1 MLSVRRAERASP
13 PITFNNRRVPTEILA
28 CAAQAD
34 RPGWGDGG
42 IEFICVGRSKPWR
55 GSDGCAPLSRERTRD
70 TSRPRLD
77 RIRPANDRPSTP
89 YATTGWPGFLDSPD
103 FFILF
108 FRGAQR
114 GLSLEWRRCCSAL
127 LAPPRPALSRSVAP
141 TAITPSPRGASEVH
155 PRSSAGST
163 TARTAGGGASGR
175 CPTGEEAGGAV
186 RGRSGS
192 TARSRSEVHRRAPC
206 TRRRRRVKSA
216 TEACPRRSSTT
227 S

>member
-1 MLSVRRAERASP
+1 MLARREERASP

-34 RPGWGDGG
+34 RPVWEEGG
-42 IEFICVGRSKPWR
+42 IEFICVVRSKPWR

-89 YATTGWPGFLDSPD
+89 DATTGWPGFLDSPD
-103 FFILF
+103 FFTLF

-163 TARTAGGGASGR
+163 TARTAGGGALGR
-175 CPTGEEAGGAV
+175 CPTGEAGGAV
-186 RGRSGS
+186 PGRSGS

-206 TRRRRRVKSA
+206 TRRRRRMKSA

>member
-1 MLSVRRAERASP
+1 MARRRNLFVSSVQ
-13 PITFNNRRVPTEILA
+13 NLGGVPTGARHCHASARGTPRGLVSTASGPRTIV
-28 CAAQAD
+28 AQ
-34 RPGWGDGG
+34 
-42 IEFICVGRSKPWR
+42 
-55 GSDGCAPLSRERTRD
+55 LRTR
-70 TSRPRLD
+70 PRGGPD
-77 RIRPANDRPSTP
+77 SWN
-89 YATTGWPGFLDSPD
+89 SPD

-108 FRGAQR
+108 FRGAQC

-163 TARTAGGGASGR
+163 SARTAGGGALGR
-175 CPTGEEAGGAV
+175 CPTGEAGGAV
-186 RGRSGS
+186 PGRSGS

-206 TRRRRRVKSA
+206 TRRRRRMKSA